1 MPVRGGPVLGIGVIE
16 AILGVDNSRLDN
28 RSAEKAENKHEALVG
43 RSEVRSTRVLDPA
56 RVPGGLGSCEL
67 RSDQALLVPSR
78 PEIPSSTATN
88 EFGDEDALRSWGSQ
102 PHMPTRP
109 PSLNAGLLTWA
120 RSYGVRS
127 NQEVPPGL
135 LPATSPAPTD
145 VCAPLPLA

>member
-78 PEIPSSTATN
+78 PEIPSSTATIVLHPH
-88 EFGDEDALRSWGSQ
+88 FRDTGLDEEAMCKVLFPAVVSHLQTMAANNTAHLRAISCLDVGV
-102 PHMPTRP
+102 
-109 PSLNAGLLTWA
+109 
-120 RSYGVRS
+120 SY
-127 NQEVPPGL
+127 PL
-135 LPATSPAPTD
+135 YSP
-145 VCAPLPLA
+145 L